1 MELTKIKEIAIVC
14 VIFTYAISMLV
25 DSYVKIKSTK
35 SKNHP
40 KGRKGGRN
48 KR

>member
-1 MELTKIKEIAIVC
+1 MEIKIIQEIAIIC

-25 DSYVKIKSTK
+25 DSYVKVKSTK

-40 KGRKGGRN
+40 KANKGG
-48 KR
+48 KHK

>member
-1 MELTKIKEIAIVC
+1 MELMTIKEIATIC

-25 DSYVKIKSTK
+25 DSYVKVKSTK

-40 KGRKGGRN
+40 KSRKGGN
-48 KR
+48 KK

>member
-1 MELTKIKEIAIVC
+1 MELKTIREIAIIC

-25 DSYVKIKSTK
+25 DSYVKVKTTN

-40 KGRKGGRN
+40 NATKGG
-48 KR
+48 KKK

>member
-1 MELTKIKEIAIVC
+1 MELMTIKEIAIIC

-25 DSYVKIKSTK
+25 DSYVKVKSTK

-40 KGRKGGRN
+40 KAKKGG
-48 KR
+48 KHK